1 MEIGQWKATAEL
13 GDVYRKARQ
22 LGIETNLAE
31 LEAFG
36 FTIVEP
42 SKLNSP
48 GLHKRMLDAVLALEA
63 RESPDTVD
71 MMNRP
76 QSERPVYG
84 RSLFRLPAKDAVFA
98 EAILHPVALT
108 LAKYLTGASNH
119 IYNSAALLKRGKAG
133 VTRMHCDSVG
143 FSSPL
148 PPYGA
153 TCNTSW
159 ILTDYTRETG
169 TFFIVPGSHRYCR
182 APGAVDQPK
191 VMGGPNDDELGIPV
205 IAEPGS
211 LFVFSGNLWH
221 GTYPKEDEALR
232 VHCAIMYARN
242 YVYPGEK
249 FSDIPDAWVEKYGP
263 EFARLVG
270 RRAWQ
275 GYGDEGPDVTRLAG
289 VQRAQTTPS
298 A

>member
-13 GDVYRKARQ
+13 GDVYRKARD
-22 LGIETNLAE
+22 LGLETNLAE

-36 FTIVEP
+36 FTIIEP
-42 SKLNSP
+42 EKAAPP
-48 GLHKRMLDAVLALEA
+48 GFTDRMLEAVLALEA
-63 RESPDTVD
+63 RESPDVVD

-84 RSLFRLPAKDAVFA
+84 RSLFRIPAKDPVFA
-98 EAILHPVALT
+98 EAAVSPVALT

-133 VTRMHCDSVG
+133 TTRMHCDSVG

-159 ILTDYTRETG
+159 ILTDYTEEKG

-182 APGAVDQPK
+182 QPGPMDLPRM
-191 VMGGPNDDELGIPV
+191 MGGPNENDSGIPV
-205 IAEPGS
+205 IAKAGS

-221 GTYPKEDEALR
+221 GTYPKEDEDLR
-232 VHCAIMYARN
+232 VHCAIMYSRN
-242 YVYPGEK
+242 YVYPGES
-249 FSDIPDAWVEKYGP
+249 FSDVPDDYIARFGP
-263 EFARLVG
+263 EFARLMG
-270 RRAWQ
+270 RKAWQ
-275 GYGDEGPDVTRLAG
+275 GYGDEGPNVMMLAG
-289 VQRAQTTPS
+289 VQRAHVTPS

>member
-1 MEIGQWKATAEL
+1 MEIGDWKATAEL
-13 GDVYRKARQ
+13 GEVYRTARK
-22 LGIETNLAE
+22 LGLESNLAE

-42 SKLNSP
+42 DKAAPP
-48 GLHKRMLDAVLALEA
+48 GFGARMLEAVLELEA
-63 RESPDTVD
+63 REAPDTVD

-84 RSLFRLPAKDAVFA
+84 RSIFRLPAKHPVFA
-98 EAILHPVALT
+98 EAVTNPVALT

-182 APGAVDQPK
+182 QPGPVDLPK
-191 VMGGPNDDELGIPV
+191 IMGGPNDDELGIPIV
-205 IAEPGS
+205 AAPGS

-242 YVYPGEK
+242 YVFPGES
-249 FSDIPDAWVEKYGP
+249 FADIPDELVARNGP

-270 RRAWQ
+270 RSAWQ
-275 GYGDEGPDVTRLAG
+275 GYGDEGPDVTKLAK
-289 VQRAQTTPS
+289 VQRAHVTPS

>member
-1 MEIGQWKATAEL
+1 MEIGNWKATAEL
-13 GDVYRKARQ
+13 SELYRHARE
-22 LGIETNLAE
+22 LGIESNFAE

-36 FTIVEP
+36 FTIVPPEKVGP
-42 SKLNSP
+42 P
-48 GLHKRMLDAVLALEA
+48 DHGKRLLDAVLAMEA
-63 RESPDTVD
+63 REAPETVD

-76 QSERPVYG
+76 QEERPVYG
-84 RSLFRLPAKDAVFA
+84 RSIFRLPAKDPIFA
-98 EAILHPVALT
+98 EAILNPIALT
-108 LAKYLTGASNH
+108 LAKYLTGTSNH

-159 ILTDYTRETG
+159 ILTDYTKETG
-169 TFFIVPGSHRYCR
+169 TFAVVPGSHRYCR
-182 APGAVDQPK
+182 APGNVDQPAF
-191 VMGGPNDDELGIPV
+191 MGGPNDNDLFIPIV
-205 IAEPGS
+205 AEAGS

-242 YVYPGEK
+242 YVYPGES
-249 FSDIPDAWVEKYGP
+249 FADIPDAWVEKYGR

-270 RRAWQ
+270 RNAWQ
-275 GYGDEGPDVTRLAG
+275 GYGDEGPVITRLAG
-289 VQRAQTTPS
+289 VQRAQVTPS

>member
-1 MEIGQWKATAEL
+1 MQIGDWKATAEL
-13 GDVYRKARQ
+13 GEVYRAARE
-22 LGIETNLAE
+22 LGLETNLAE

-42 SKLNSP
+42 EKAAPP
-48 GLHKRMLDAVLALEA
+48 GFAQRMLDAVLELEA
-63 RESPDTVD
+63 KEAPDTVD

-84 RSLFRLPAKDAVFA
+84 RSIFRLPAKHPVFA
-98 EAILHPVALT
+98 EAIVNPVALT

-182 APGAVDQPK
+182 QPGAMDLPK
-191 VMGGPNDDELGIPV
+191 IMGGPNDDELGIPV
-205 IAEPGS
+205 VAAPGS

-221 GTYPKEDEALR
+221 GTYPKEDEDLR

-242 YVYPGEK
+242 YVFPGES
-249 FSDIPDAWVEKYGP
+249 FADIPDELVKANGP

-270 RRAWQ
+270 RNAWQ
-275 GYGDEGPDVTRLAG
+275 GYGDEGPDVSKLAK
-289 VQRAQTTPS
+289 VQRAHVTPS

>member
-1 MEIGQWKATAEL
+1 MEIGNWKATPEL
-13 GDVYRKARQ
+13 GDIYRKARE

-42 SKLNSP
+42 EKAAP
-48 GLHKRMLDAVLALEA
+48 AGFTDRMLEAVLALEA
-63 RESPDTVD
+63 RESPDVVD
-71 MMNRP
+71 MMNIP
-76 QSERPVYG
+76 QEQRPVYG
-84 RSLFRLPAKDAVFA
+84 RSLFRLPAKDPVFA
-98 EAILHPVALT
+98 EAILNPVALT

-133 VTRMHCDSVG
+133 TTRMHCDSVG

-159 ILTDYTRETG
+159 ILTDYTQETG
-169 TFFIVPGSHRYCR
+169 SFFIVPGSHRYCR
-182 APGAVDQPK
+182 QPGATDLPK
-191 VMGGPNDDELGIPV
+191 FMGGPNDDEVGIPV
-205 IAEPGS
+205 VAKPGS

-221 GTYPKEDEALR
+221 GTYPKQDEALR
-232 VHCAIMYARN
+232 VHCAVMYARN
-242 YVYPGEK
+242 YVYPGES
-249 FSDIPDAWVEKYGP
+249 FADIPDEWVDTYGT

-275 GYGDEGPDVTRLAG
+275 GYGDEGPDVTKLGG
-289 VQRAQTTPS
+289 VQRAHVTPS

>member
-1 MEIGQWKATAEL
+1 MEIGDWKATAEL
-13 GDVYRKARQ
+13 NEVYRKARE
-22 LGIETNLAE
+22 LGIESNLAE

-42 SKLNSP
+42 EKVAPP
-48 GLHKRMLDAVLALEA
+48 GFAERMLEAALAVEA
-63 RESPDTVD
+63 REAPDSVA
-71 MMNRP
+71 MMNLP
-76 QSERPVYG
+76 QEQRPVYG
-84 RSLFRLPAKDAVFA
+84 RSIFRLPSKDPVFA
-98 EAILHPVALT
+98 EAILNPVALT

-133 VTRMHCDSVG
+133 CTRMHCDSVG
-143 FSSPL
+143 FTSPL

-159 ILTDYTRETG
+159 ILTPYTRETG
-169 TFFIVPGSHRYCR
+169 TFAVVPGSHRYCR
-182 APGAVDQPK
+182 QPGQVDQPQM
-191 VMGGPNDDELGIPV
+191 MGGPNDDGLFVPV
-205 IAEPGS
+205 VAKPGS

-242 YVYPGEK
+242 YVFPGES
-249 FSDIPDAWVEKYGP
+249 FADIPEEIVQANGP

-270 RRAWQ
+270 RKAWQ
-275 GYGDEGPDVTRLAG
+275 GYGDEGPDVTRLGA
-289 VQRAQTTPS
+289 VQRAHVTPS

>member
-1 MEIGQWKATAEL
+1 MEIGSWKATAEL
-13 GDVYRKARQ
+13 GEVYRRARE
-22 LGIETNLAE
+22 LGLETNLAE

-42 SKLNSP
+42 DKVAP
-48 GLHKRMLDAVLALEA
+48 KGFAERMLDAVLELEA
-63 RESPDTVD
+63 REAPETVD

-76 QSERPVYG
+76 QAERPVYG
-84 RSLFRLPAKDAVFA
+84 RSIFRLPAKHPVFA
-98 EAILHPVALT
+98 EAITNPVALT

-119 IYNSAALLKRGKAG
+119 IYNSAALLKRGTAG

-159 ILTDYTRETG
+159 ILTPYNRETG

-182 APGAVDQPK
+182 QPGPMDLPK
-191 VMGGPNDDELGIPV
+191 IMGGPNDDELGIPIV
-205 IAEPGS
+205 AEPGS

-242 YVYPGEK
+242 YVYPGES
-249 FSDIPDAWVEKYGP
+249 FADIPDDVVAAGGP

-270 RRAWQ
+270 RQAWQ
-275 GYGDEGPDVTRLAG
+275 GYGDEGPDVTKLAK
-289 VQRAQTTPS
+289 VQRAHVTPS